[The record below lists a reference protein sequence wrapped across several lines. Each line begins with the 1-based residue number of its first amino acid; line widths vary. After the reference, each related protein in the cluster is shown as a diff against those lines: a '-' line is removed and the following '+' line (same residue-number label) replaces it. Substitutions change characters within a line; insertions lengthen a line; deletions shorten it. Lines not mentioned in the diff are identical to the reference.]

1 MAKRQQQQEPS
12 YAEAIAEIE
21 RILGR
26 FRNEEME
33 VDSLAAE
40 VKRATELIALCKTRL
55 HKAEEEV
62 NKTLEA

>member
-62 NKTLEA
+62 NKILEA